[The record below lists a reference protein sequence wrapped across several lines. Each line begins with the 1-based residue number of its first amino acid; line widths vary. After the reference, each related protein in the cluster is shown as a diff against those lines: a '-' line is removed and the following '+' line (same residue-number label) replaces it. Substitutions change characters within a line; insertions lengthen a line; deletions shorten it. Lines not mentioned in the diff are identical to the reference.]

1 MAIEVQCAACGRALR
16 VKDELAGKTV
26 RCPDCRQPL
35 RIPRSQPG
43 AGPGTSPPAGA
54 ASARSRTSSD
64 LPAQQA
70 GTPSK
75 SAAPPGSGSADRHE
89 DALRK
94 IELARQKR
102 MLDAEAD
109 AAQRQATNE
118 LISSYDQ
125 LAGRDGPADGKA
137 GKGRLAASQAGEKK
151 AAVTAIGKAK
161 DRFGMLRS
169 SLFWKYF
176 SAVVVLSGAAVGTRY
191 LIGSMTT
198 GIDRQVAE
206 QPKDPARIPGLYFQ
220 AKVAADERKW
230 TEVKQCLDEIIRI
243 QPHRKNNIE
252 YRELMKR
259 YREAVGAGP

>member
-1 MAIEVQCAACGRALR
+1 MAIEVQCGACGRALR

-35 RIPRSQPG
+35 RIP
-43 AGPGTSPPAGA
+43 GTSAPAGA
-54 ASARSRTSSD
+54 ASARSQTS
-64 LPAQQA
+64 PAA
-70 GTPSK
+70 PSK
-75 SAAPPGSGSADRHE
+75 SAAPPDRAAPSGSGPGRDTGAGPRPGQADRPD

-109 AAQRQATNE
+109 AAQRKATNE
-118 LISSYDQ
+118 LISAYDQ
-125 LAGRDGPADGKA
+125 LAGRDGPADGKTE
-137 GKGRLAASQAGEKK
+137 KAGEKK
-151 AAVTAIGKAK
+151 APVTAIGKAK

-176 SAVVVLSGAAVGTRY
+176 SAVVVLSGAAVGARY

-220 AKVAADERKW
+220 AKVAADEQKW

-252 YRELMKR
+252 YRELLKR